1 MSNVLIAS
9 GAAIAVFVVAFNSAI
24 HKIEE
29 GLHSFICFDF
39 VFSLKD

>member
-9 GAAIAVFVVAFNSAI
+9 GIAFAVFVVSFNSAI

-29 GLHSFICFDF
+29 GFHLLINYFLMVLSIH
-39 VFSLKD
+39 